1 MKDVAVSEIMYTV
14 ENWQWKIELQ
24 GPCSAKYK
32 NNLALATDN
41 GVTVTVLCFVTF
53 KDEVVNQII
62 NAINSKEIKAKAIQ
76 IILRNEA
83 RCTQELTGILE
94 KGQMGDG
101 EVDVCLLEKCNDNQ
115 KDIHHVGISVVSG

>member
-62 NAINSKEIKAKAIQ
+62 NAMNFE
-76 IILRNEA
+76 
-83 RCTQELTGILE
+83 
-94 KGQMGDG
+94 
-101 EVDVCLLEKCNDNQ
+101 
-115 KDIHHVGISVVSG
+115 